1 MRDDDARITDRRMA
15 LAREW
20 DDLVERVRQIEGFE
34 DFLRPPPLA
43 VLLEAAQ
50 GGPVIIVNVSKW
62 RCDALVVSTDGV
74 RPVPLPHLSADEV
87 NERTANYLQ
96 LLQDKPA
103 TGAPSPDPKPS
114 FAERLRVRA
123 AGRQRREEM
132 LHATMEWL
140 WDTVAEPVL
149 TGLGIDGP
157 PTADEPLPRV
167 WWCPTG
173 MLTMLPL
180 HGAGY
185 HAAADGRSVL
195 DRVISSYTPTLRA
208 LRESLK
214 AHDDAAGDAALVFV
228 GVPDVPDQV
237 YLGGEVAREKAAVT
251 AAFSG
256 GLTVIEGADAT
267 TDTVVAAMAEHRW
280 IHLSCHGYQDIFD
293 PSRAGLMLTDG
304 TLTIPRISARRFS
317 GEFAFL
323 SACMTATG
331 GVNLPDEAITLAAA
345 LSYTGYRH
353 VVATL
358 WKVHP
363 AIAAQVTETIY
374 PQLTPNGTFEPAR
387 SAVAL
392 HHAVRAL
399 RDSGRR
405 MSDWL
410 PFTHNGP

>member
-1 MRDDDARITDRRMA
+1 MA

-43 VLLEAAQ
+43 TLLEAARC
-50 GGPVIIVNVSKW
+50 GPVIIVNASRW
-62 RCDALVVSTDGV
+62 RCDALVVTADGV
-74 RPVPLPHLSADEV
+74 RPIPLPGLVASDL

-96 LLQDKPA
+96 VLEDKPA
-103 TGAPSPDPKPS
+103 TEAPEPS
-114 FAERLRVRA
+114 FAERLEYRA
-123 AGRQRREEM
+123 ASRQRREEM
-132 LHATMEWL
+132 LRTTMEWL

-149 TGLGIDGP
+149 TNLGIDGP
-157 PTADEPLPRV
+157 PAADEQLPRV

-195 DRVISSYTPTLRA
+195 DRVVSSYTPTLRA
-208 LRESLK
+208 LRESLEP
-214 AHDDAAGDAALVFV
+214 HDDAAGDAALAFV

-237 YLGGEVAREKAAVT
+237 YLGDEVARERAAVA
-251 AAFSG
+251 AAFPEG
-256 GLTVIEGADAT
+256 FTVIEGADAT
-267 TDTVVAAMAEHRW
+267 TQTVVTAMAQHRW
-280 IHLSCHGYQDIFD
+280 IHISCHGYQDIFD

-304 TLTIPRISARRFS
+304 TLTIPRIGARRFS

-358 WKVHP
+358 WKVPP
-363 AIAAQVTETIY
+363 AVAAQVTEAIY
-374 PQLTPNGTFEPAR
+374 PQLTATGAFEPTRA
-387 SAVAL
+387 AVAL
-392 HHAVRAL
+392 HHAVHAL
-399 RDSGRR
+399 RDGGAR